1 MYIGAEDDRAF
12 IREMRER
19 IQSMDAEV
27 YKTWICSPDGVNFLK
42 RFQKVVGN
50 LMGYLQKYPQEDKK
64 EKIDA
69 GK

>member
-1 MYIGAEDDRAF
+1 MYAGAEDDRAF

-19 IQSMDAEV
+19 IQSMDSEV
-27 YKTWICSPDGVNFLK
+27 YKIWICSQDGVNFLK

-50 LMGYLQKYPQEDKK
+50 LMDYLQKYQQEGKK

-69 GK
+69 DK